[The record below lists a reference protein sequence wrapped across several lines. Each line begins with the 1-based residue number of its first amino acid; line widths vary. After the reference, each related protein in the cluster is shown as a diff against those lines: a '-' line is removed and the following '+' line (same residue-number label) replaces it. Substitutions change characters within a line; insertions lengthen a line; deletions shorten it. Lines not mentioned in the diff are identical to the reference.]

1 VDEIAGISTNTGPIW
16 SFSTVAPSASFK
28 LNASDAQN
36 STSFNTIGNWVTNG
50 TANAATTPPFAAAA
64 YNTGTSTLRTPTSG
78 SATFGGGPLTL
89 SAGAPVDKGS
99 LLLKGPNG
107 STVTINSL
115 ILSGGIIGHGVN
127 SGAAGILSV
136 AGNINVVSNSVVSGT
151 GTTSRYIGIAAN
163 VSGSASL
170 SNDCNVIYSGN
181 NTGFSGQM
189 IVGSGGTIQISDSIN
204 LGGTGAK
211 LVLDN
216 GTLQPAATMAIN
228 NPGGN
233 VTCNAGGGMLQIGSG
248 LALTVSNPI
257 AGAGSLTSGGGG
269 TLQLAGANTA
279 TGNLIASN
287 GTLVL
292 LGSATFKNA
301 QLAVSNS
308 AVLDVTALTI
318 PLNISNRIA
327 LAGNLIAAINKTNF
341 TSLLVAS
348 NLVFGGTLTLSNF
361 GPALAYGDTIK
372 LFSASNYSG
381 AFGGIVPAAP
391 GTGLIWN
398 TNWISVDGTI
408 FITSTNPALITPPR
422 ITNARMLGGN
432 IVITGTNGN
441 APGTFFYTLAST
453 NLASPLA
460 SWTIL
465 ATNQFGAGGGFNCT
479 NNFNST
485 QPQQFFILRLP

>member
-1 VDEIAGISTNTGPIW
+1 
-16 SFSTVAPSASFK
+16 
-28 LNASDAQN
+28 
-36 STSFNTIGNWVTNG
+36 
-50 TANAATTPPFAAAA
+50 
-64 YNTGTSTLRTPTSG
+64 
-78 SATFGGGPLTL
+78 L

-107 STVTINSL
+107 STVTINNL

-127 SGAAGILSV
+127 SGAGGILSV

-233 VTCNAGGGMLQIGSG
+233 VTCNAGGGMLQISSG

-308 AVLDVTALTI
+308 AVLDVTALTV

-348 NLVFGGTLTLSNF
+348 NLVFGGTLALTNL

-381 AFGGIVPAAP
+381 AFSSIVPAAP
-391 GTGLIWN
+391 GAGLIWY
-398 TNWISVDGTI
+398 TSRLALDGTL
-408 FITSTNPALITPPR
+408 FVTSTDPALITPPR
-422 ITNARMLGGN
+422 ITSFRMVGGN
-432 IVITGTNGN
+432 LVVAGTNGN
-441 APGTFFYTLAST
+441 APGTYYYTLAST
-453 NLASPLA
+453 NLARPLA
-460 SWTIL
+460 NWTAV
-465 ATNQFGAGGGFNCT
+465 ATNTFGPGGGFVST
-479 NNFNST
+479 NSLDPG
-485 QPQQFFILRLP
+485 QARQFFILRLP